1 MCGIVGVML
10 ADPESLAVPELLEG
24 CHYLQH
30 RGQDAAG
37 IMTSNSHGRLYQCK
51 GNGMVRDVFQPQRV
65 KGLVGSMGIGHLR
78 YPTAG
83 TSSNS
88 EAQPFYV
95 NSPYGL
101 AIAHN
106 GNLTNSEQLQ
116 KYMDDECHRHINTDS
131 DSELLLN
138 LFASKL
144 QDLKKR
150 RVNTDDLA
158 TALKGVYQMAEG
170 AFACA
175 AMVAGYGIIGFRD
188 SYGIRPLVWGS
199 RQTAHGV
206 DYMMA
211 SENVVLEALGYS
223 NVVDVLPGQAIII
236 AKNASEP
243 VVRQIVPANAY
254 TPCIFEYVYF
264 ARPDSVID
272 GISVYQ
278 SRLAMGRA
286 LARNIVRQFGS
297 LDKVKKE
304 VDVVIP
310 VPDTANS
317 SALATSAALKVL
329 YREGFVK
336 NRYVGRTFIMPNQSE
351 RRSSVR
357 RKLNANPHEFK
368 DKNVLIVDDSIV
380 RGTTSLEIVQMA
392 RDAGAKKVYF
402 ASCAPPIRFNHIYG
416 IDLADSK
423 ALVAFGRSG
432 DEIAKEIGC
441 DGLFYQTVEDM
452 CEAVRSV
459 GELPGLTGFEIGVFT
474 GEYITGVSKEYFA
487 NLESARN
494 DRLASSDVKSDV
506 DIGIFNHAA

>member
-1 MCGIVGVML
+1 ML
-10 ADPESLAVPELLEG
+10 ANPDSLAVPELLEG

-37 IMTSNSHGRLYQCK
+37 IMTSNSRGRLYQCK
-51 GNGMVRDVFQPQRV
+51 GNGMVRDVFQPNRV
-65 KGLVGSMGIGHLR
+65 KGLVGSMGVGHLR

-101 AIAHN
+101 VIAHN
-106 GNLTNSEQLQ
+106 GNLTNSEELQ
-116 KYMDDECHRHINTDS
+116 KYMDYQCHRHINTDS

-158 TALKGVYQMAEG
+158 TALQGVYQLAEG
-170 AFACA
+170 AFACT
-175 AMVAGYGIIGFRD
+175 AMVAGYGLIGFRD
-188 SYGIRPLVWGS
+188 ANGIRPLVWGS
-199 RQTAHGV
+199 RKTEHGT

-223 NVVDVLPGQAIII
+223 NVTDVLPGQAIIL
-236 AKNASEP
+236 AKNNADP
-243 VVRQIVPANAY
+243 VVRQIVPPRSY

-278 SRLAMGRA
+278 SRLAMGVA
-286 LARNIVRQFGS
+286 LARNIIRKMGS
-297 LDKVKKE
+297 LEAVKQE
-304 VDVVIP
+304 IDVVIP

-317 SALATSAALKVL
+317 SALSTSAALKIL

-423 ALVAFGRSG
+423 ALVAFGRT
-432 DEIAKEIGC
+432 DEEIAAEIGC

-452 CEAVRSV
+452 CEAVDSV
-459 GELPGLTGFEIGVFT
+459 PHTAELNGFEIGVFT
-474 GEYITGVSKEYFA
+474 GEYITGVSGDYFSQ
-487 NLESARN
+487 LEVLRSERLSSA
-494 DRLASSDVKSDV
+494 DVKSDV
-506 DIGIFNHAA
+506 DIGIFNHAE